1 MRTLG
6 KIFGAGIILS
16 LMGTAGLWSAQASAP
31 KTSSQPQNPP
41 SAAEPD
47 HSQAYYHYMLARRF
61 KELAGIYNRSDYV
74 EKAISEY
81 KLAMEA
87 DPDSLFLRVE
97 LADLYWRI
105 SRIGDA
111 VREAEAVLKINPN
124 QEDAHRLLGHIY
136 LRNLTEAQPD
146 HVAKDSLH
154 KAIDHFEALIR
165 LKPSDTES
173 YVILGRLY
181 KLNNEPAK
189 AEAAFKKILTSD
201 PSSRNAL
208 SSLAQLYTD
217 QGDYAQAIDLLT
229 KIPDSDMDGPLLG
242 MLAYAYSQSHETDK
256 SVEVFEKAM
265 ARDPDNQDI
274 RRAYVESL
282 MEAGKTEAARTE
294 LQKILKAD
302 PEDGQ
307 SHMRLSQLDR
317 QEGRFD
323 QARQELERAKTLM
336 PENTEVPFQQ
346 VLLEDAAGNQDKAI
360 EILQGLIKQTE
371 KPQGQYTIGEANNR
385 AIFLERLGEIYRS
398 QEKFDMALTE
408 FKQIEALGKNQ
419 APRGEGLIVETL
431 RLSKQPEKALAEAE
445 AAAQKYP
452 DDRPLRR
459 LRASLLGEQ
468 GHVDE
473 AIRQLQGMLKG
484 GQGDGEI
491 YLSMAQIYL
500 QAKRFP
506 EAETVTNKALALSP
520 KSDDQEMAR
529 FMLGSIFERQ
539 KKWDLAEEQFKK
551 VLAVDPLNAPASN
564 YLGYMLA
571 DRGVRLDESVKFI
584 QKALTAE
591 PNNGAYLD
599 SLGWAYLQMN
609 RVDLAEAPLEKA
621 ARLITGDPTVQE
633 HLGHLYF
640 RMGKKVEAEQQW
652 EQALKEWPT
661 ALGTDFDADE
671 AARLRKQLDDLKL
684 NLAKGKS
691 VTH

>member
-1 MRTLG
+1 
-6 KIFGAGIILS
+6 
-16 LMGTAGLWSAQASAP
+16 MGTSGLWSAQTSAP
-31 KTSSQPQNPP
+31 KASSQPQNQP
-41 SAAEPD
+41 STAEPD

-124 QEDAHRLLGHIY
+124 QVDAHRLLGHIY
-136 LRNLTEAQPD
+136 LRNLSEAQPD
-146 HVAKDSLH
+146 NVAKDSLH
-154 KAIDHFEALIR
+154 KAIFHFEALTR
-165 LKPSDTES
+165 LKPSDTDS
-173 YVILGRLY
+173 YITLGRLY

-201 PSSRNAL
+201 PSSGNAL

-217 QGDYAQAIDLLT
+217 QGDYAQAIELLT
-229 KIPDSDMDGPLLG
+229 KIPDTDMSGPLLG
-242 MLAYAYSQSHETDK
+242 MLAYAYSQSHQSDKAIET
-256 SVEVFEKAM
+256 FEKAM
-265 ARDPDNQDI
+265 TRDPENLDI
-274 RRAYVESL
+274 RRAYVEAL
-282 MEAGKTEAARTE
+282 MDAGKADAARTE
-294 LQKILKAD
+294 LQTILKAD
-302 PEDGQ
+302 PEDGK
-307 SHMRLSQLDR
+307 SFMRLAQLDR

-336 PENTEVPFQQ
+336 PDSAEVPFQQ

-398 QEKFDMALTE
+398 QEKYDLAIAE
-408 FKQIEALGKNQ
+408 FKLIEALGKDQ
-419 APRGEGLIVETL
+419 APRGEGLVVETL
-431 RLSKQPEKALAEAE
+431 RLSKQPKAALAEAD
-445 AAAQKYP
+445 AAVQKYP

-473 AIRQLQGMLKG
+473 AIQQLQGMLKG
-484 GQGDGEI
+484 GPGDNEI
-491 YLSMAQIYL
+491 YLSMAQVYST
-500 QAKRFP
+500 AKRYP
-506 EAETVTNKALALSP
+506 EAEIVTNKALALSP
-520 KSDDQEMAR
+520 KPDDQEMAR

-571 DRGVRLDESVKFI
+571 DRGVRLDESVKYI
-584 QKALTAE
+584 QKALQID

-599 SLGWAYLQMN
+599 SLGWAYLKMN

-621 ARLITGDPTVQE
+621 AHLIPGDPTVQE

-640 RMGKKVEAEQQW
+640 RMGKKMEAEQQW

-661 ALGTDFDADE
+661 ALGSDFDAEE
-671 AARLRKQLDDLKL
+671 AAKLRKELDDLKL
-684 NLAKGKS
+684 TLAKGKPA
-691 VTH
+691 TH